1 MMESNHVELWNRC
14 LQVIKDNVAEPA
26 FNTWFKPIVPL
37 KYEIKTKTLTLSV
50 PSQFFYEFIEEKY
63 VGLLRS
69 VLYKEIGEGT
79 QLMYNILTD
88 KANHLTTNIPSTN
101 QSAVAKPQSTTN
113 EKSHTPFTRTQSPAS
128 LDPRLNPKYRFE
140 NFIEG
145 DSNKLPRT
153 VAEEVAL
160 RPAET
165 AFNPLFIYGAS
176 GVGKTH
182 LINAIGTRIK
192 ELYPEKRVLYV
203 SANLFQVQFVDATLR
218 NKVND
223 FINFYQTIDVLIID
237 DIQEFA
243 AMTKTQNTFFHI
255 FNHLH
260 QNGKQLILTSDRPP
274 VMLQGMEDRLLTR
287 FKWGLLAELEK
298 PNTELRKNILKEK
311 IHRDGLEFPEP
322 VINFIAENVNES
334 VRDLEGIVNSLMA
347 YSAVYNKEID
357 MTLAESVVKKVAKIE
372 KKEITIDSIIT
383 KVCEHYDIKTESLHE
398 RTRKHNVVIARQV
411 AMYLA
416 KKYTDTSCSKIGQ
429 LIGKKNHATVIYSC
443 KFVKSQLEI
452 DKNFCKEMEEIE
464 SAIRC

>member
-1 MMESNHVELWNRC
+1 MMKNNHVELWNRC
-14 LQVIKDNVAEPA
+14 LQVIKDNVDEPA
-26 FNTWFKPIVPL
+26 FNTWFKPIIPL
-37 KYEIKTKTLTLSV
+37 KYENNTLTVEV

-63 VGLLRS
+63 LGLLRS
-69 VLYKEIGEGT
+69 VLYKEIGTGT
-79 QLMYNILTD
+79 RLMYSVLTD
-88 KANHLTTNIPSTN
+88 KTNHLTTNIPSTN
-101 QSAVAKPQSTTN
+101 QPEIAKPQQKVAIN
-113 EKSHTPFTRTQSPAS
+113 QVPIQAQPVAS
-128 LDPRLNPKYRFE
+128 ALDPRLNPKYRFD

-145 DSNKLPRT
+145 ESNKLPRT

-160 RPAET
+160 KPAKT

-182 LINAIGTRIK
+182 LVNAIGTRIK
-192 ELYPEKRVLYV
+192 ELYPQKRVLYI
-203 SANLFQVQFVDATLR
+203 SANLFQVQFVEATLR
-218 NKVND
+218 NKITD

-298 PNTELRKNILKEK
+298 PNTELRKDILKDK
-311 IHRDGLEFPEP
+311 IHRDGLEFPET
-322 VINFIAENVNES
+322 VINFIAENVDES

-347 YSAVYNKEID
+347 YSTVYNADID
-357 MTLAESVVKKVAKIE
+357 MNLAEKVVKKVAKIE
-372 KKEITIDSIIT
+372 KKEITIERIIDS
-383 KVCEHYDIKTESLHE
+383 VCKHYEIEQDSLHA
-398 RTRKHNVVIARQV
+398 RSRKHNVVMARQV

-416 KKYTDTSCSKIGQ
+416 KKYTDASCSKIGA
-429 LIGKKNHATVIYSC
+429 LIGKKNHATVIHSC
-443 KFVKSQLEI
+443 KIIKNQLDI
-452 DKNFCKEMEEIE
+452 DKSFRHEMEEIE
-464 SAIRC
+464 NTIRC

>member
-1 MMESNHVELWNRC
+1 MMKNNHVELWNRC
-14 LQVIKDNVAEPA
+14 LQIIKDNVDEPA
-26 FNTWFKPIVPL
+26 FNTWFKPIIPL
-37 KYEIKTKTLTLSV
+37 KYEDNTLTVEV

-63 VGLLRS
+63 LGLLRS
-69 VLYKEIGEGT
+69 VLYKEIGTGT
-79 QLMYNILTD
+79 RLMYSVLTD
-88 KANHLTTNIPSTN
+88 KTNHLTTNIPSTN
-101 QSAVAKPQSTTN
+101 QPETVKPQQRVAINQAPVQAQPVAT
-113 EKSHTPFTRTQSPAS
+113 
-128 LDPRLNPKYRFE
+128 LDPRLNPKYRFD

-145 DSNKLPRT
+145 ESNKLPRT

-160 RPAET
+160 KPAKT

-182 LINAIGTRIK
+182 LVNAIGTRIK
-192 ELYPEKRVLYV
+192 ELYPQKRVLYI
-203 SANLFQVQFVDATLR
+203 SANLFQVQFVEATLR
-218 NKVND
+218 NKVTD

-298 PNTELRKNILKEK
+298 PNTELRKDILKDK
-311 IHRDGLEFPEP
+311 IHRDGLEFPET
-322 VINFIAENVNES
+322 VINFIAENVDES

-347 YSAVYNKEID
+347 YSTVYNADID
-357 MTLAESVVKKVAKIE
+357 MNLAEKVVKKVAKIE
-372 KKEITIDSIIT
+372 KKEITIESIIDS
-383 KVCEHYDIKTESLHE
+383 VCKHYEIEKESLHA
-398 RTRKHNVVIARQV
+398 RSRKHNVVMARQV

-416 KKYTDTSCSKIGQ
+416 KKYTDASCSKIGT
-429 LIGKKNHATVIYSC
+429 LIGKKNHATVIHSC
-443 KFVKSQLEI
+443 KIVKNQLDI
-452 DKNFCKEMEEIE
+452 DKSFRHEMEEIE
-464 SAIRC
+464 NAIRS

>member
-1 MMESNHVELWNRC
+1 MMENNHVELWNRC
-14 LQVIKDNVAEPA
+14 LRVIKDNVPEST
-26 FNTWFKPIVPL
+26 FNTWFEPIVPL
-37 KYEIKTKTLTLSV
+37 KYEDKKMTVEV
-50 PSQFFYEFIEEKY
+50 PSNFFYEFIEAHFMN
-63 VGLLRS
+63 LLRS

-79 QLMYNILTD
+79 HLYYKILTD
-88 KANHLTTNIPSTN
+88 KTNHITVGIPSEN
-101 QSAVAKPQSTTN
+101 RIVESVAQQPAVVAN
-113 EKSHTPFTRTQSPAS
+113 RTPVVQGN
-128 LDPRLNPKYRFE
+128 LDPRLNPKYRFD

-145 DSNKLPRT
+145 DSNKLPRA
-153 VAEEVAL
+153 VAEEVAS
-160 RPAET
+160 RPAKT

-182 LINAIGTRIK
+182 LVNAIGARIK
-192 ELYPEKRVLYV
+192 EIHPQMRVLYV
-203 SANLFQVQFVDATLR
+203 SANLFQVQYVDATLK

-243 AMTKTQNTFFHI
+243 SMTKTQNTFFHI

-298 PNTELRKNILKEK
+298 PNTALRKDILKDK
-311 IHRDGLEFPEP
+311 MHHNGLEFPEP
-322 VINFIAENVNES
+322 VINFIAENVTES

-347 YSAVYNKEID
+347 YSTVYNKDID
-357 MTLAESVVKKVAKIE
+357 INFAESIVKKVAKIE
-372 KKEITIDSIIT
+372 KKEITVDGIIA
-383 KVCEHYDIKTESLHE
+383 KVCEHYDIETESLHP
-398 RTRKHNVVIARQV
+398 RSRKHNVVIARQV

-443 KFVKSQLEI
+443 KFVKNQLEI
-452 DKNFCKEMEEIE
+452 DKNFRSEMEEIE
-464 SAIRC
+464 NMIRC

>member
-1 MMESNHVELWNRC
+1 MMEINHVELWNRC
-14 LQVIKDNVAEPA
+14 LRLIKDNVTEPA
-26 FNTWFKPIVPL
+26 YNTWFKPIIPL
-37 KYEIKTKTLTLSV
+37 KYENKTLTVEV

-63 VGLLRS
+63 LELLKPI
-69 VLYKEIGEGT
+69 LYKEIGEGAR
-79 QLMYNILTD
+79 LMYSVLTD
-88 KANHLTTNIPSTN
+88 KTNHITTNIPSTG
-101 QSAVAKPQSTTN
+101 QTTQQTRPQPAPDTAKA
-113 EKSHTPFTRTQSPAS
+113 TPYPAQPAAPA

-145 DSNKLPRT
+145 ESNKLPRT

-160 RPAET
+160 RPAKT

-182 LINAIGTRIK
+182 LVNAIGARIK
-192 ELYPEKRVLYV
+192 ELYPQKRVLYV
-203 SANLFQVQFVDATLR
+203 SANLFQVQFVDATLKNR
-218 NKVND
+218 VND

-243 AMTKTQNTFFHI
+243 SMTKTQNTFFHI

-260 QNGKQLILTSDRPP
+260 QNGKQLILTADRPP
-274 VMLQGMEDRLLTR
+274 ILLQGMEDRLLTR

-298 PNTELRKNILKEK
+298 PNTELRKNILRDK

-347 YSAVYNKEID
+347 YSAVYNKDID
-357 MTLAESVVKKVAKIE
+357 LNLAESVVKKVTKIE
-372 KKEITIDSIIT
+372 RKEITIEGIIS
-383 KVCEHYDIKTESLHE
+383 KVCEHYDIEADSLHA
-398 RTRKHNVVIARQV
+398 RSRKHNVVIARQV

-416 KKYTDTSCSKIGQ
+416 KKYTDTSCSKIG
-429 LIGKKNHATVIYSC
+429 LMIGKKNHATVIHSC
-443 KFVKSQLEI
+443 KMVKNQLEI
-452 DKNFCKEMEEIE
+452 DKNFRNEVEEIE
-464 SAIRC
+464 NLIRC